1 MRISVREWVYPEYSR
16 SRVQRA
22 GKILRASDEPF
33 NEIEAMEVLNNWKAA
48 HERPMATIL
57 KTVKKYSNEISNEST
72 IVQRRK
78 RTESILLKLNQQ
90 PKLDLA
96 RMQDLVGFRIV
107 FRDDDSK
114 KNLAHIDELIKKIS
128 SGRMLSRVS
137 RLTNYIEKPRE
148 SGYRS
153 VHAIFKYNSIYYPKH
168 NNMQVELQIRTKIQ
182 HSWATAV
189 ETIGM
194 FERSHLKQGLGDE
207 NWLEFFR
214 IMSLLMSIE
223 EGTHESNTEEKNDLK
238 ERLRNI
244 SITINAR
251 ENLQM
256 IMLQNKVL
264 EVSYKKIMRKMRGE
278 TGYMLVRLDRGALET
293 EITETNDGKVKAKR
307 SQPIEITGF
316 PKNAE
321 LEATDE
327 YSRMEKE
334 AHDNKDVFVLLAK
347 AQDVKS
353 LKNGFPNYFADIRD
367 FIQLHKNYCET

>member
-1 MRISVREWVYPEYSR
+1 MGVVREWVYPEYSR
-16 SRVQRA
+16 SQVQRT
-22 GKILRASDEPF
+22 GEILRTSDEPF
-33 NEIEAMEVLNNWKAA
+33 NQIEAMEVLNNWKAA
-48 HERPMATIL
+48 HELPMATIL
-57 KTVKKYSNEISNEST
+57 KTVKKYSNGISKKIT

-107 FRDDDSK
+107 FRNDDPK
-114 KNLAHIDELIKKIS
+114 KNLAHIDELVEKIS
-128 SGRMLSRVS
+128 TSRMRSKVS
-137 RLTNYIEKPRE
+137 RLTNYIEKPRD

-153 VHAIFKYNSIYYPKH
+153 VHAIFKYNSISYPKH

-189 ETIGM
+189 ETVGM
-194 FERSHLKQGLGDE
+194 FERSHLKQGLGDK

-244 SITINAR
+244 SKTINAR
-251 ENLQM
+251 ENLRV
-256 IMLQNKVL
+256 IMLQNVVL
-264 EVSYKKIMRKMRGE
+264 ERSYNDIRKKMRGDP
-278 TGYMLVRLDRGALET
+278 GYMLVRLDRGALKT
-293 EITETNDGKVKAKR
+293 KLTETNDGKVKAKR

-334 AHDNKDVFVLLAK
+334 AHENKDVFVLLAK

-353 LKNGFPNYFADIRD
+353 LKNGFPNYFADISD
-367 FIQLHKNYCET
+367 FIKLHNNYCES